1 MPKVRQRN
9 AHEHNHFRKA
19 LEEIPRVRKLQLQQ
33 QEGGTKEMKFH
44 IIKREESSI
53 SPAFD
58 GVMEF
63 DNVEDFLNWAN
74 YHRAYITDIKGEK

>member
-1 MPKVRQRN
+1 
-9 AHEHNHFRKA
+9 
-19 LEEIPRVRKLQLQQ
+19 
-33 QEGGTKEMKFH
+33 MKFH
-44 IIKREESSI
+44 ITKREESSI